1 MSEYIG
7 RNFIRLNMMYFV
19 IQQIQL
25 LMRRLLLI
33 LSLVFLSCGEDK
45 PTPQPIPEPTPTY
58 TVSITA
64 GDGGSVNTAGGTF
77 EKGKTLEV
85 LATPDAEY
93 LFDKWSDDNT
103 ENPRTLT
110 INSNISLSASFVK
123 KKYALA
129 ITIEGEGTV
138 EEEILV
144 QGSTTDYNSGTKL
157 RLTATASTGWSFT
170 GWSGEI
176 ESTDNPI
183 EVEIDEPISLTVTFT
198 ENQLQ
203 KDLLLGQW
211 DYDYT
216 TARIPNVSYTTE
228 GESSYCSIDSLIFN
242 QDDTFKLY
250 TNDENGVPNY
260 VIFGTYVVGETSVE
274 LFVKENDELISI
286 GTIDDLTIVDG
297 VVSGDYNIDNICIQ
311 LKDGFEE
318 SSYSDGL
325 IYIPDPNLE
334 NWLVEE
340 GWDDV
345 IDGYMSKTVAENQPI
360 IAIYAEDSGYDE
372 DGNFCECYGDDRFS
386 NRLTSLAGVEDF
398 PNLQILNLTG
408 NAVDSIN
415 ISQNLEIKRL
425 YLNFNSL
432 KKLDTSNN
440 EKLLEVSIDNNEDVL
455 EVDFSQNLE
464 IENISVP
471 NIGLTS
477 LDVSN
482 NTNLTFLSIGGN
494 NIESIDVS
502 GLNALVHFK
511 ANFNKLQTID
521 FTDNTLLETISI
533 DGNEISGTID
543 VSMCTNL
550 VELGV
555 LGNTGLEKII
565 VSQEQLDIYN
575 DPSRQPQGYR
585 WAVTGIELEV
595 ASSDGHHSGGGSS
608 GGGAGSTGN

>member
-1 MSEYIG
+1 MTI
-7 RNFIRLNMMYFV
+7 
-19 IQQIQL
+19 
-25 LMRRLLLI
+25 I
-33 LSLVFLSCGEDK
+33 LSCSKNAVTTPK
-45 PTPQPIPEPTPTY
+45 PESIPTY

-64 GDGGSVNTAGGTF
+64 GEGGSVNTTGGTY
-77 EKGKTLEV
+77 EKGGTLEI
-85 LATPDAEY
+85 LATPNAEY
-93 LFDKWSDDNT
+93 LFDKWDDGNT

-110 INSNISLSASFVK
+110 INSDISLSASFVK

-138 EEEILV
+138 DEEILV

-157 RLTATASTGWSFT
+157 RLTAAASTGWSFT
-170 GWSGEI
+170 GWSGDL

-183 EVEIDEPISLTVTFT
+183 EVEINEPISLTVTFT

-216 TARIPNVSYTTE
+216 TARIPNVSYSTE
-228 GESSYCSIDSLIFN
+228 GESSYCSVDSVIFK

-274 LFVKENDELISI
+274 LFVENNNELISV
-286 GTIDDLTIVDG
+286 GTIDDVTIVDG

-311 LKDGFEE
+311 LKDGYEE
-318 SSYSDGL
+318 SSYADGL
-325 IYIPDPNLE
+325 IYIPDSNLE

-340 GWDDV
+340 GWDDI
-345 IDGYMSKTVAENQPI
+345 IDGYMTKSIAENQPI

-415 ISQNLEIKRL
+415 ISQNLEIERL

-440 EKLLEVSIDNNEDVL
+440 EKLLEVSIDNNEEVL
-455 EVDFSQNLE
+455 EVDFSKNLE

-482 NTNLTFLSIGGN
+482 NTKLTFLSIGGN
-494 NIESIDVS
+494 NIESIDLS

-511 ANFNKLQTID
+511 ANFNTLQTVE

-550 VELGV
+550 LELGV

-595 ASSDGHHSGGGSS
+595 VGNDGHHSGGGSS

>member
-1 MSEYIG
+1 
-7 RNFIRLNMMYFV
+7 
-19 IQQIQL
+19 
-25 LMRRLLLI
+25 MRRLLLI
-33 LSLVFLSCGEDK
+33 LSLVFLSCGEDS
-45 PTPQPIPEPTPTY
+45 PTPQPTPEPTPTY

-64 GDGGSVNTAGGTF
+64 GEGGSVNTAGGTY
-77 EKGKTLEV
+77 EKGKTLEI

-93 LFDKWSDDNT
+93 LFEKWSDDNT

-110 INSNISLSASFVK
+110 INNNISLSALFDK

-170 GWSGEI
+170 GWSGDL

-274 LFVKENDELISI
+274 LFVEENDELISI

-318 SSYSDGL
+318 SSYADGL

-345 IDGYMSKTVAENQPI
+345 VDGYMSKAVAENQPI
-360 IAIYAEDSGYDE
+360 IAIYAEDNGYDE
-372 DGNFCECYGDDRFS
+372 NGNWCECYGDDRFS

-415 ISQNLEIKRL
+415 ISQNLELERL
-425 YLNFNSL
+425 YMNFNSL
-432 KKLDTSNN
+432 KKLDTRNN
-440 EKLLEVSIDNNEDVL
+440 SKLLEISIDNNENAIDVD
-455 EVDFSQNLE
+455 VSQNPLME
-464 IENISVP
+464 KLSVP
-471 NIGLTS
+471 SVELTEIDLSNNDLIFFLDLYNNNLTS
-477 LDVSN
+477 LDIS
-482 NTNLTFLSIGGN
+482 NLTQLK
-494 NIESIDVS
+494 ELRL
-502 GLNALVHFK
+502 GLNELESLDLS
-511 ANFNKLQTID
+511 N
-521 FTDNTLLETISI
+521 NTLLEKLQIFSNNLQ
-533 DGNEISGTID
+533 GSLN
-543 VSMCTNL
+543 VSMCPNL
-550 VELGV
+550 IELGV
-555 LGNTGLEKII
+555 GGNSGLQKII
-565 VSQEQLDIYN
+565 VSQEQLNRYN
-575 DPSRQPQGYR
+575 DSSLQPEGYE
-585 WAVTGIELEV
+585 WSVLGVQLEI
-595 ASSDGHHSGGGSS
+595 ADSDGHHSGGGSS